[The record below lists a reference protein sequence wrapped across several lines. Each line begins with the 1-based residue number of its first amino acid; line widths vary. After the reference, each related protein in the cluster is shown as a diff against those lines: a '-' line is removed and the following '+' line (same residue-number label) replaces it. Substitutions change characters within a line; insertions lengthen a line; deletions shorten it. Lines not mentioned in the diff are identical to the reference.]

1 MLARTKISAKKIY
14 TEYSA
19 EQVWTAAAVAQR
31 INGSYVKYDLMDFDA
46 TPPIVLKENSKTI
59 MQKVLDGVIAP
70 LPEDV
75 DRGILVR
82 DHFRG
87 KVMDLL
93 AGKANDFTQ
102 VAIAATETD
111 VFSSKDR
118 LAFAIVAS
126 LPNSYER
133 DVKRE
138 TVDNRVSSAVGGP
151 IGSVGDKVS
160 VTAEVLKSVF
170 SMKWNTHYVTAITN
184 DEQVV
189 FFAYKEALPVG
200 GIYNLKGTVKTH
212 RDQGVTQLN
221 RVKVTSDNIT
231 ESQQ

>member
-14 TEYSA
+14 TEYTA

-46 TPPIVLKENSKTI
+46 TPPQVLKENSKSI

-70 LPEDV
+70 GPEDV
-75 DRGILVR
+75 DRGVMVR

-93 AGKANDFTQ
+93 AGRANDFTQ

-138 TVDNRVSSAVGGP
+138 TVDQRVSSAQGGL
-151 IGSVGDKVS
+151 IGSVIESNQLICRQSNKQTVGRKIIFPGAIDIKLVGDWGEGH
-160 VTAEVLKSVF
+160 AG
-170 SMKWNTHYVTAITN
+170 I
-184 DEQVV
+184 
-189 FFAYKEALPVG
+189 VG
-200 GIYNLKGTVKTH
+200 EF
-212 RDQGVTQLN
+212 RD
-221 RVKVTSDNIT
+221 
-231 ESQQ
+231 